1 MGKKIEKRCSRQ
13 ELADYLADLSRQLG
27 RGRLEAEGRV
37 WTVPEQ
43 VDVKIHLK
51 EDEGYCTGKIK
62 WQWSA
67 RGESHQGSS
76 EAAPREPTSFKAVK
90 VRLGVS
96 FKNLQ
101 RLIGEGLFPDD
112 QTMTDF
118 LEQSRTFAALAKPEW
133 QQSLAEYLT
142 HLENLQ
148 GAVKNRLAETMR
160 QELQNLAN
168 CMAACHR
175 EFK

>member
-1 MGKKIEKRCSRQ
+1 MGKKVERRCGRL
-13 ELADYLADLSRQLG
+13 ELADYLADLSQQLR
-27 RGRLEAEGRV
+27 RGKLEAEGRV

-51 EDEGYCTGKIK
+51 EEEGCFTSKIS

-76 EAAPREPTSFKAVK
+76 EAAPREATSFKAVK
-90 VRLGVS
+90 VRLGAS
-96 FKNLQ
+96 FKDLQ
-101 RLIGEGLFPDD
+101 RVIGEGLFPDAK
-112 QTMTDF
+112 TMADF
-118 LEQSRTFAALAKPEW
+118 LQNSRTFAALAKPEW
-133 QQSLAEYLT
+133 QKSMAEYLT
-142 HLENLQ
+142 HLDNLQ
-148 GAVKNRLAETMR
+148 GAVENRLAETMH
-160 QELQNLAN
+160 QELQNLTN

>member
-1 MGKKIEKRCSRQ
+1 MGKKVERRCGRQ
-13 ELADYLADLSRQLG
+13 ELADYLADLSQQLR
-27 RGRLEAEGRV
+27 RGQLEAEGRV
-37 WTVPEQ
+37 WMVPEQ

-51 EDEGYCTGKIK
+51 EEEGYFTGKIR

-67 RGESHQGSS
+67 LGESHQVSR
-76 EAAPREPTSFKAVK
+76 EAAPQEPTSFKAVK
-90 VRLGVS
+90 VRLGAA

-101 RLIGEGLFPDD
+101 RVIGEGLFPDAK
-112 QTMTDF
+112 TMTDF
-118 LEQSRTFAALAKPEW
+118 LENSRTFAAMVKPEW
-133 QQSLAEYLT
+133 QKSLAEYLT

-148 GAVKNRLAETMR
+148 HAMENRLAETMR

>member
-1 MGKKIEKRCSRQ
+1 MGKKVERRCGRL
-13 ELADYLADLSRQLG
+13 ELADYLADLSQQLR
-27 RGRLEAEGRV
+27 RGKLEAEGRV

-51 EDEGYCTGKIK
+51 EEEGYFTSKIS

-67 RGESHQGSS
+67 RGESHQVSS
-76 EAAPREPTSFKAVK
+76 EAAPQEPTSFKAVK
-90 VRLGVS
+90 VKLSAS
-96 FKNLQ
+96 FKDLQ
-101 RLIGEGLFPDD
+101 RVIGEGLFPDAK
-112 QTMTDF
+112 TMTDF
-118 LEQSRTFAALAKPEW
+118 LENSRTFAALVKPEW
-133 QQSLAEYLT
+133 QKSMAEYLT

-148 GAVKNRLAETMR
+148 GAVENRLAETMH
-160 QELQNLAN
+160 QELQNLTN